1 MKKHKQE
8 ATVIFSLCPFFS
20 TDDEQIDWLLSYA
33 HWFRTEN
40 AVTVYEYHYHQH
52 NFNLLV

>member
-1 MKKHKQE
+1 MKKHKQG